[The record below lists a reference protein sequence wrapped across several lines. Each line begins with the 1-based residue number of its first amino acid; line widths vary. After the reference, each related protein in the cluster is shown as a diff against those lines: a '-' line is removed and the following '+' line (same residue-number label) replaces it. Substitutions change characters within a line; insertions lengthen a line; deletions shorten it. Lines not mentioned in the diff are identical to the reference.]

1 MKSAIISTNYKAIK
15 LVSKNEKW
23 LIPSIIINSLF
34 ANLSPY
40 VNIYMSA
47 LIVNEISGQRNVRDL
62 TILVLITVLSN
73 LVISLVSSMLGKFK
87 NRSWTRFENAEKIMF
102 MEHGFSLDYV
112 HLEDSEVRQS
122 RRKIDESKNI
132 NNYGIWS
139 MIYSF
144 ENISD
149 SIINII
155 FAIIFMSSLFGII
168 ITQSNDIVG
177 IFLFPILLIL
187 LVSLSIFISMK
198 NSKKLSKLG
207 EEMSDNMIY
216 VNKISNSY
224 GGYQMGKDIR
234 IYDMIKIY
242 KRLNDEVE
250 QAHIK
255 GSRKYWFGHRNTLI
269 PDAIIS
275 QVINFLTYA
284 FVCLNAVRGLF
295 QVGSVILYVGYIS
308 RLIDAF
314 KSFSSNIAMYKMN
327 LPFLQHYLKFFD
339 IENTMTKGRMHIDAR
354 GSGNYEIEF
363 HNVSFK
369 YPGSETFAIENLS
382 MILNNNKRLAVVGMN
397 GSGKTTMIKLLCR
410 LYDPCDGKITL
421 NGVDI
426 KEYDYLEY
434 MGLFSVVFQDFK
446 LFSVD
451 LGQNVAADSVY
462 DENKVNKC
470 LNEAGFSKRL
480 ADMPNG
486 LKTCLYKD
494 FEESGE
500 EISGGEA
507 QKIALARALYKEAP
521 FIILDEPTA
530 ALDPISEEEIYM
542 KFNEIINDK
551 TAVYISHRLSSCRF
565 CDEIAVFHEGKLIQ
579 HGSHQELV
587 SMKQGKYYEMWAAQA
602 QYYT

>member
-1 MKSAIISTNYKAIK
+1 
-15 LVSKNEKW
+15 
-23 LIPSIIINSLF
+23 
-34 ANLSPY
+34 
-40 VNIYMSA
+40 
-47 LIVNEISGQRNVRDL
+47 
-62 TILVLITVLSN
+62 
-73 LVISLVSSMLGKFK
+73 
-87 NRSWTRFENAEKIMF
+87 
-102 MEHGFSLDYV
+102 
-112 HLEDSEVRQS
+112 
-122 RRKIDESKNI
+122 
-132 NNYGIWS
+132 
-139 MIYSF
+139 
-144 ENISD
+144 
-149 SIINII
+149 
-155 FAIIFMSSLFGII
+155 
-168 ITQSNDIVG
+168 
-177 IFLFPILLIL
+177 
-187 LVSLSIFISMK
+187 MK

-382 MILNNNKRLAVVGMN
+382 MILNNKKRLAVVGMN

-494 FEESGE
+494 FEESGV